1 VSALATRQHGIVSRR
16 QLRDLGL
23 SNEQID
29 TRLRRRTLV
38 PVHHGVF
45 AVGHGAIGRW
55 GLMQAAV
62 LVCGSG
68 AVVSHGSA
76 AELLGLWDRRP
87 ALIDVTSPGQAG
99 REIDG
104 VRWRRPVVRD
114 DEATI
119 RDGIPC
125 TTAARTLV
133 DLAATFG
140 DWSLRRMIEQ
150 AAVLQ
155 LLDVAQIDQI
165 LSRGRRRGA
174 PRLRSMIAAWRDV
187 GADRPRLRSPLEAR
201 LLAAIVEAGLP
212 RPRCNVVLR
221 VDGVRFEVD
230 MLWEA
235 QRLVVETDGER
246 THRTHAAFHRD
257 RRRDQVLVAA
267 GYRTARVTWGQLED
281 EPTATIERIGRMLAA

>member
-1 VSALATRQHGIVSRR
+1 MGLTDRMIATRVRSGA
-16 QLRDLGL
+16 LL
-23 SNEQID
+23 
-29 TRLRRRTLV
+29 
-38 PVHHGVF
+38 PVFRGVF
-45 AVGHGAIGRW
+45 AVGHRAIGRW

-62 LVCGSG
+62 LACGSG

-87 ALIDVTSPGQAG
+87 ALIDVTSFCQAG

-104 VRWRRPVVRD
+104 VRWHRPVVRD
-114 DEATI
+114 DEATS
-119 RDGIPC
+119 RDRIPC

-133 DLAATFG
+133 DLATTFG
-140 DWSLRRMIEQ
+140 DRSLRRMIEQ

-155 LLDVAQIDQI
+155 LLDIEQIDRI
-165 LSRGRRRGA
+165 LSRRRRRGA
-174 PRLRSMIAAWRDV
+174 PRLRSMIAVWRDA
-187 GADRPRLRSPLEAR
+187 GADRPQLRSLLEAR

-267 GYRTARVTWGQLED
+267 GYRTARVTWAQLED
-281 EPTATIERIGRMLAA
+281 EPTATIERIGRMLAT